1 MVLIETDDIVC
12 RSSLFLSTHS
22 RPRPCDGTNS
32 ALCSAPNIGLLG
44 RAASG
49 TDGIGRS
56 MTRRLGSFTI
66 LGFALLVLIGV
77 SAEAERDRI
86 ASASI
91 RTGTPTNAQTTDA
104 NPADLEQAV
113 IPLTGQADDYD
124 QLLALVGDARFVLLG
139 EATHGTHEF
148 YQARARI
155 TQRLIAEKGFAAVAI
170 EGDWADAA
178 RVNRYVQHRSGDTS
192 AEQALANF
200 TRYPRWM
207 WGNTDIRDLVEWF
220 RLYNAG
226 LAAATQRIGFYGLD
240 LYNVDD
246 SATAVVRHLERTD
259 AGAAGRAR
267 ERYGCFAGLEQDPL
281 RYGRATALELMPS
294 CEAEVEEQLAELQAR
309 VASPV
314 RQLDAQSSDNEFDAL
329 QNARVVKHAEHY
341 YRTLFTGGTNGWNLR
356 DEHMTEMLETLAAH
370 LGTAEQPGKVVVW
383 AHNTHMGDASATE
396 LGANGNHNI
405 GQLMR
410 QRYPEQTV
418 LVGFTTYTGTV
429 IASREW
435 EGPGERKQVL
445 PALAESYSGLFHSLG
460 LGNFLLPLDE
470 QPTPALLREPRLE
483 RAIGVMYLP
492 ETERQSHYFEARLSQ
507 QFDAVIH
514 IDESSAVEPLQP

>member
-1 MVLIETDDIVC
+1 MNRRLSSLTIVC
-12 RSSLFLSTHS
+12 VALLALISVSVWAESSRLPTATTRAEDSL
-22 RPRPCDGTNS
+22 P
-32 ALCSAPNIGLLG
+32 G
-44 RAASG
+44 RASG
-49 TDGIGRS
+49 TRS
-56 MTRRLGSFTI
+56 
-66 LGFALLVLIGV
+66 
-77 SAEAERDRI
+77 
-86 ASASI
+86 
-91 RTGTPTNAQTTDA
+91 
-104 NPADLEQAV
+104 ADLKQVA
-113 IPLTGQADDYD
+113 IPLTGQAHDYD

-148 YQARARI
+148 YHERARI

-178 RVNRYVQHRSGDTS
+178 RVNRYVQHRSGDTG

-200 TRYPRWM
+200 TRFPRWM
-207 WGNTDIRDLVEWF
+207 WGNTDVRDLVEWL
-220 RLYNAG
+220 RAYNAG
-226 LAAATQRIGFYGLD
+226 LPAATRRIGFYGLD
-240 LYNVDD
+240 LYNLGD
-246 SATAVVRHLERTD
+246 SATAVVQHLERTD
-259 AGAAGRAR
+259 GQAARRAR
-267 ERYGCFAGLEQDPL
+267 ERYGCFAGLDQDPI
-281 RYGRATALELMPS
+281 RYGRATAMGRMPS
-294 CEAEVEEQLAELQAR
+294 CEVAVEEQLQELQER
-309 VASPV
+309 VASPL
-314 RQLDAQSSDNEFDAL
+314 RQLDAHAADDEFDAL

-383 AHNTHMGDASATE
+383 AHNTHTGDARATE
-396 LGANGNHNI
+396 LGERGDHNI
-405 GQLMR
+405 GQLIR

-435 EGPGERKQVL
+435 DAPGELKQVR
-445 PALAESYSGLFHSLG
+445 PALDESYSGLFHSLG
-460 LGNFLLPLDE
+460 LGNFLLLLSE
-470 QPTPALLREPRLE
+470 QPLAPEMVGEPRLE
-483 RAIGVMYLP
+483 RAIGVIYLP